1 MLFKPRFFLDLSGE
15 GDANSKPAQIAP
27 LKKEA
32 AAEPK
37 RPASQPAPAT
47 ATESAAS
54 APATATPTTV
64 AAAPPAAQSLAA
76 PSPQEPLPS
85 AGSGPSLTTA
95 EAIAAELAQ
104 AQANRPAPSQATFA
118 PDCLAAGAAVPRRR
132 RLAGA
137 NLGLFKQMAQG
148 MMKS

>member
-1 MLFKPRFFLDLSGE
+1 MLFKPRFFLDLSGDGE
-15 GDANSKPAQIAP
+15 ADGKPAQIAPLNIAP

-32 AAEPK
+32 AAAEQK
-37 RPASQPAPAT
+37 KPASQPAPA
-47 ATESAAS
+47 AA
-54 APATATPTTV
+54 ATASPAARST
-64 AAAPPAAQSLAA
+64 AAAPT
-76 PSPQEPLPS
+76 PQEPLQAADP
-85 AGSGPSLTTA
+85 GPSLTTA

-104 AQANRPAPSQATFA
+104 AQANRPVPSQATFA

-137 NLGLFKQMAQG
+137 NLGPFKQMAQG